1 MKKLLLIGAA
11 FTALTGPAMAAEK
24 LVRVYK
30 RPRPVVVAA
39 SIYNWTGLY
48 GGLHSGLGFGKADFS
63 NPYSDFGTT
72 IYGND
77 VPTPA
82 ALIGGQL
89 GYNYQVG
96 RWLAGIEADAS
107 WLSSDGTNTCY
118 AVSGLFLSSTC
129 HVTPNFLGNLT
140 ARFGIAAD
148 PQGRTLFYGK
158 GGLAVI
164 HEDINITRNT
174 GLPKDQGPTPIFPFG
189 LEIGTT
195 TKRTGWP
202 VGAGVEQ
209 AVTPAWSW
217 RFEYDYQHFGNFD
230 ALTPETSNLISFP
243 PGQQPAFQTV
253 ASRNASIQQN
263 FHIFKVGVNYKFGGD
278 PLATWE
284 LPMPARLSP
293 VKGAPVLAAWAPG
306 WEFEAGARYWYN
318 IGRSRLNVG
327 VLTGNP
333 DPVDTDVSRLTYE
346 NMQTHNGEFF
356 GRIDSPYNPVRQRIR
371 GWWQNL
377 IGEHARRRLA
387 FFLRNEWVW
396 PVFQHELASYY
407 W

>member
-1 MKKLLLIGAA
+1 MGD
-11 FTALTGPAMAAEK
+11 FTLALASG
-24 LVRVYK
+24 K
-30 RPRPVVVAA
+30 RISR
-39 SIYNWTGLY
+39 I
-48 GGLHSGLGFGKADFS
+48 
-63 NPYSDFGTT
+63 
-72 IYGND
+72 
-77 VPTPA
+77 PTA
-82 ALIGGQL
+82 TLALRYMEMMFQRLALIGGQL

-243 PGQQPAFQTV
+243 PGQQPAF
-253 ASRNASIQQN
+253 
-263 FHIFKVGVNYKFGGD
+263 
-278 PLATWE
+278 
-284 LPMPARLSP
+284 
-293 VKGAPVLAAWAPG
+293 
-306 WEFEAGARYWYN
+306 
-318 IGRSRLNVG
+318 
-327 VLTGNP
+327 
-333 DPVDTDVSRLTYE
+333 
-346 NMQTHNGEFF
+346 